1 MSFSSQ
7 SIVYGRQLSISK
19 AMSPILQNKVR
30 YEVSSEALKISSVF
44 GIIEEHK
51 DKLQLQ
57 DYGVS
62 QTSLEQVFN
71 QFAAKAEERK
81 QGGDDK

>member
-1 MSFSSQ
+1 MRLDNLKQFCLSSFSSATLRE
-7 SIVYGRQLSISK
+7 RQE
-19 AMSPILQNKVR
+19 NKVR